1 MSLYRLSKEAEQ
13 DLEDIWV
20 YLAQRNDIAGDRQVA
35 KLLDRFPMLTQ
46 FPTMGVSRDRLLEG
60 LRSFPVKPYI
70 IFYILIPDG
79 PDGIEILRI
88 IHQSRDI
95 EDYFS

>member
-1 MSLYRLSKEAEQ
+1 MNLYRLSKEAEK
-13 DLEDIWV
+13 DLEDLWV
-20 YLAQRNDIAGDRQVA
+20 YLAERNDIAGDRQVA
-35 KLLDRFPMLTQ
+35 KLLDRFPMLAQ

-79 PDGIEILRI
+79 IEILRI

-95 EDYFS
+95 EDYCS

>member
-1 MSLYRLSKEAEQ
+1 MGLYRLSKEAEQ

-20 YLAQRNDIAGDRQVA
+20 YLGERNSIASDLQIA
-35 KLLDRFPMLTQ
+35 KILDRFPMLAK
-46 FPTMGVSRDRLLEG
+46 FPTMGVSQERWLEG

-70 IFYILIPDG
+70 VFYILI

-88 IHQSRDI
+88 IHQARDI

>member
-13 DLEDIWV
+13 DLEDLWV
-20 YLAQRNDIAGDRQVA
+20 YLTERNDIAGDRQVA
-35 KLLDRFPMLTQ
+35 KLLNRFPMLAQ
-46 FPTMGVSRDRLLEG
+46 FPAMGVLRDMLLQG

-70 IFYILIPDG
+70 IFYVLI

>member
-13 DLEDIWV
+13 DLEDLWV
-20 YLAQRNDIAGDRQVA
+20 YLAERNDIAGDRQVA
-35 KLLDRFPMLTQ
+35 KLLNRFPMLAQ
-46 FPTMGVSRDRLLEG
+46 FPAMGVSRDGLLDG

-70 IFYILIPDG
+70 IFYILI

>member
-1 MSLYRLSKEAEQ
+1 MSLYRLSKEAEK
-13 DLEDIWV
+13 DLEDLWV
-20 YLAQRNDIAGDRQVA
+20 CLAERNDIAGDRQVA
-35 KLLDRFPMLTQ
+35 KLLDRFPMLAQ
-46 FPTMGVSRDRLLEG
+46 FPTMGISRDRLLAG

-70 IFYILIPDG
+70 ILI

>member
-13 DLEDIWV
+13 DLENLWV
-20 YLAQRNDIAGDRQVA
+20 YLGERDDIAADRQVA
-35 KLLDRFPMLTQ
+35 KLLDRFPMLAK
-46 FPTMGVSRDRLLEG
+46 FPTMGMPRDRLLEG

-79 PDGIEILRI
+79 IEILRI
-88 IHQSRDI
+88 IHQARDI

>member
-13 DLEDIWV
+13 DLEDLWV
-20 YLAQRNDIAGDRQVA
+20 YLAARNDIAGDRQVA
-35 KLLDRFPMLTQ
+35 KLLDRFPMLAK

-70 IFYILIPDG
+70 IFYILV